1 MPRALFLDRR
11 LTPLERNAWQVF
23 RLQLPSDGV
32 TAFPTYDQLR
42 PYLASMPCAAQ
53 ASHEPWRAL
62 DAAALT
68 RWLSLVRRRR
78 DPKTGRIL
86 GNLYVLHD
94 EPLMPFEA
102 MQLDPDYLGLVS
114 QALTH
119 AAKAVQ
125 IVGMNTLR
133 EIAEDPML
141 NGRTL
146 PTRLQVLAQRMAR
159 NEWAGCELSTR
170 ACGSRI
176 RRRPRRPTSESR
188 SPSSESEAGPKP
200 APDGSLRN
208 PKEDRTVRMDRINQV
223 RTVPRAK
230 ALQHLRL
237 PERLLRL
244 KDEQQSGALV
254 ALQQVDEVPAAGG
267 AGRMGRTLPQQRV
280 RNPAGYLFGI
290 IQKAIRG
297 EFKAWAGEG
306 GSPSTPPA
314 PSPPP
319 RPAAPAPSA
328 RPLARRRPWP
338 RSGAASPTARN
349 CVRRRR
355 FLSSYPQGIVG
366 TRSLPANGAGSLMRH
381 IVATIDVD
389 LSPGDRWEHA
399 AFPDDNRGRT
409 RCGLLTDSLPG
420 DADAGGSFP
429 QRVITMANES
439 QQPLQ
444 LNLGSLRSAMSLT
457 LHTHHASRIWHGRAP
472 AEGALGS
479 SASTATSA

>member
-1 MPRALFLDRR
+1 MATGGAPRRDGPVALSALFDDALRQLLPPAQPAGHGTATAQTAVPASDGFLYSGNRHESVPRALFLDRR

-23 RLQLPSDGV
+23 RLQLNDDGV

-53 ASHEPWRAL
+53 ASHETVARAL
-62 DAAALT
+62 TLLRLT

-94 EPLMPFEA
+94 EPLTPFEA

-159 NEWAGCELSTR
+159 NEWADASYPQAPVDHE
-170 ACGSRI
+170 
-176 RRRPRRPTSESR
+176 SEEGQDGLLR
-188 SPSSESEAGPKP
+188 NLDGPSSDSEAGLKP

-244 KDEQQSGALV
+244 KDEQQSGAMV
-254 ALQQVDEVPAAGG
+254 ALQQVDESLRQAVLDEWDARCRISA
-267 AGRMGRTLPQQRV
+267 V

-306 GSPSTPPA
+306 GSPSTTPA
-314 PSPPP
+314 PPP
-319 RPAAPAPSA
+319 RPPAPAPSA
-328 RPLARRRPWP
+328 SPPPAPNGPGREAARAYLAK
-338 RSGAASPTARN
+338 
-349 CVRRRR
+349 
-355 FLSSYPQGIVG
+355 
-366 TRSLPANGAGSLMRH
+366 
-381 IVATIDVD
+381 
-389 LSPGDRWEHA
+389 
-399 AFPDDNRGRT
+399 
-409 RCGLLTDSLPG
+409 
-420 DADAGGSFP
+420 
-429 QRVITMANES
+429 
-439 QQPLQ
+439 
-444 LNLGSLRSAMSLT
+444 LRST
-457 LHTHHASRIWHGRAP
+457 LGDS
-472 AEGALGS
+472 
-479 SASTATSA
+479 

>member
-1 MPRALFLDRR
+1 MSAPHPLNQAVIAQALHDL
-11 LTPLERNAWQVF
+11 RN
-23 RLQLPSDGV
+23 G
-32 TAFPTYDQLR
+32 QLR
-42 PYLASMPCAAQ
+42 RCKAMGFG
-53 ASHEPWRAL
+53 EEEL
-62 DAAALT
+62 DALKHPELVSMLVNATVSWCSVSVNRDVLKRLLSQVHDVEREIATVDRMLRLGASTEMVSRFYGLTHQEVAL
-68 RWLSLVRRRR
+68 RR

-86 GNLYVLHD
+86 SNLYVLHD
-94 EPLMPFEA
+94 EPLTPFEA

-159 NEWAGCELSTR
+159 NEWADASYPQAPVDHE
-170 ACGSRI
+170 
-176 RRRPRRPTSESR
+176 SEEGQDGLLR
-188 SPSSESEAGPKP
+188 NLEGPSSESEAGLKS

-230 ALQHLRL
+230 SLQHLRL

-244 KDEQQSGALV
+244 KDEQQSGAMV
-254 ALQQVDEVPAAGG
+254 ALQQVDESLRQAVLDEWDARCRNSA
-267 AGRMGRTLPQQRV
+267 V

-314 PSPPP
+314 PPP

-328 RPLARRRPWP
+328 PPPPAPNGPGREAARAYLAK
-338 RSGAASPTARN
+338 
-349 CVRRRR
+349 
-355 FLSSYPQGIVG
+355 
-366 TRSLPANGAGSLMRH
+366 
-381 IVATIDVD
+381 
-389 LSPGDRWEHA
+389 
-399 AFPDDNRGRT
+399 
-409 RCGLLTDSLPG
+409 
-420 DADAGGSFP
+420 
-429 QRVITMANES
+429 
-439 QQPLQ
+439 
-444 LNLGSLRSAMSLT
+444 LRST
-457 LHTHHASRIWHGRAP
+457 LGDS
-472 AEGALGS
+472 
-479 SASTATSA
+479 

>member
-1 MPRALFLDRR
+1 MATGGAPRRDGPVALSALFDDALRELVPRAPPTPPAPRGAAAALPAAPVSDGFLYSGNRHESVPRALFLDRR

-23 RLQLPSDGV
+23 RLQLQSDGV

-53 ASHEPWRAL
+53 ASHETVARAL
-62 DAAALT
+62 TLLRLT

-86 GNLYVLHD
+86 SNLYVLHD
-94 EPLMPFEA
+94 EPLTPFEA
-102 MQLDPDYLGLVS
+102 MQLDPDYLGLVG

-159 NEWAGCELSTR
+159 NEWADASYPQAPVDHE
-170 ACGSRI
+170 
-176 RRRPRRPTSESR
+176 SEEGQDGLLR
-188 SPSSESEAGPKP
+188 NLEGPSSESEAGLKS

-230 ALQHLRL
+230 SLQHLRL

-244 KDEQQSGALV
+244 KDEQQSGAMV
-254 ALQQVDEVPAAGG
+254 ALQQVDESLRQAVLDEWDARCRKSA
-267 AGRMGRTLPQQRV
+267 V

-290 IQKAIRG
+290 IQKAMRG

-314 PSPPP
+314 PPP

-328 RPLARRRPWP
+328 PPPPAPNGPGREAARAYLAK
-338 RSGAASPTARN
+338 
-349 CVRRRR
+349 
-355 FLSSYPQGIVG
+355 
-366 TRSLPANGAGSLMRH
+366 
-381 IVATIDVD
+381 
-389 LSPGDRWEHA
+389 
-399 AFPDDNRGRT
+399 
-409 RCGLLTDSLPG
+409 
-420 DADAGGSFP
+420 
-429 QRVITMANES
+429 
-439 QQPLQ
+439 
-444 LNLGSLRSAMSLT
+444 LRST
-457 LHTHHASRIWHGRAP
+457 LGDS
-472 AEGALGS
+472 
-479 SASTATSA
+479 

>member
-1 MPRALFLDRR
+1 MATGGAPRREGPGARSALFDDARRELVPRAPPTPPAPRGAAAASPAAPVSDGFLYSGNRHESVPRALFLDRR

-23 RLQLPSDGV
+23 RLQLQSDGV

-53 ASHEPWRAL
+53 ASHETVARAL
-62 DAAALT
+62 TLLRLT

-86 GNLYVLHD
+86 SNLYVLHD
-94 EPLMPFEA
+94 EPLTPFEA

-114 QALTH
+114 QALPH

-133 EIAEDPML
+133 EIAEDPLL

-159 NEWAGCELSTR
+159 NEWADASYPQAPVDHE
-170 ACGSRI
+170 
-176 RRRPRRPTSESR
+176 SEEGQDGLLR
-188 SPSSESEAGPKP
+188 NLEGPSSESEAGLKS

-230 ALQHLRL
+230 SLQHLRL

-244 KDEQQSGALV
+244 KDEQQSGAMV
-254 ALQQVDEVPAAGG
+254 ALQQVDESLRQAVLDEWDARCRNSA
-267 AGRMGRTLPQQRV
+267 V

-314 PSPPP
+314 PPP

-328 RPLARRRPWP
+328 PPPPAPNGPGREAARAYLAK
-338 RSGAASPTARN
+338 
-349 CVRRRR
+349 
-355 FLSSYPQGIVG
+355 
-366 TRSLPANGAGSLMRH
+366 
-381 IVATIDVD
+381 
-389 LSPGDRWEHA
+389 
-399 AFPDDNRGRT
+399 
-409 RCGLLTDSLPG
+409 
-420 DADAGGSFP
+420 
-429 QRVITMANES
+429 
-439 QQPLQ
+439 
-444 LNLGSLRSAMSLT
+444 LRST
-457 LHTHHASRIWHGRAP
+457 LGDS
-472 AEGALGS
+472 
-479 SASTATSA
+479 

>member
-1 MPRALFLDRR
+1 MATGGAPRRDGPVALSALFDDALRELVPRAPPTPPAPRGAAAALPAAPVSDGFLYSGNRHESVPRALFLDRR
-11 LTPLERNAWQVF
+11 LTPLERNAWQVL
-23 RLQLPSDGV
+23 RLQLQSDGV

-53 ASHEPWRAL
+53 ASHETVARAL
-62 DAAALT
+62 TLLRLT

-86 GNLYVLHD
+86 SNLYMLHD
-94 EPLMPFEA
+94 EPLTPFEA

-159 NEWAGCELSTR
+159 NEWADASYPQAPVDHE
-170 ACGSRI
+170 
-176 RRRPRRPTSESR
+176 SEEGQDGLLR
-188 SPSSESEAGPKP
+188 NLEGPSSESEAGLKS

-230 ALQHLRL
+230 SLQHLRL

-244 KDEQQSGALV
+244 KDEQQSGAMV
-254 ALQQVDEVPAAGG
+254 ALQQVDESLRQAVLDEWDARCRKSA
-267 AGRMGRTLPQQRV
+267 V

-290 IQKAIRG
+290 IQKAMRG

-314 PSPPP
+314 PPP

-328 RPLARRRPWP
+328 PPPPAPNGPGREAAR
-338 RSGAASPTARN
+338 AYL
-349 CVRRRR
+349 VK
-355 FLSSYPQGIVG
+355 
-366 TRSLPANGAGSLMRH
+366 
-381 IVATIDVD
+381 
-389 LSPGDRWEHA
+389 
-399 AFPDDNRGRT
+399 
-409 RCGLLTDSLPG
+409 
-420 DADAGGSFP
+420 
-429 QRVITMANES
+429 
-439 QQPLQ
+439 
-444 LNLGSLRSAMSLT
+444 LRST
-457 LHTHHASRIWHGRAP
+457 LGDS
-472 AEGALGS
+472 
-479 SASTATSA
+479 

>member
-1 MPRALFLDRR
+1 MATGGAPRRDGPVALSALFDDALRELVPRAPPTPPAPRGAAAASPAAPVSDGFLYSGNRHESVPRALFLDRR
-11 LTPLERNAWQVF
+11 LTPLERNAWQVL
-23 RLQLPSDGV
+23 RLQLQSDGV

-53 ASHEPWRAL
+53 ASHETVARAL
-62 DAAALT
+62 TLLRLT

-86 GNLYVLHD
+86 SNLYMLHD
-94 EPLMPFEA
+94 EPLTPFEA

-159 NEWAGCELSTR
+159 NEWADASYPQAPVDHE
-170 ACGSRI
+170 
-176 RRRPRRPTSESR
+176 SEEGQDGLLR
-188 SPSSESEAGPKP
+188 NLEGPSSESEAGLKS

-230 ALQHLRL
+230 SLQHLRL

-244 KDEQQSGALV
+244 KDEQQSGAMV
-254 ALQQVDEVPAAGG
+254 ALQQVDESLRQAVLDEWDARCRNSA
-267 AGRMGRTLPQQRV
+267 V

-290 IQKAIRG
+290 IQKAMRG

-314 PSPPP
+314 PPP

-328 RPLARRRPWP
+328 PPPPAPNGPGREAARAYLAK
-338 RSGAASPTARN
+338 
-349 CVRRRR
+349 
-355 FLSSYPQGIVG
+355 
-366 TRSLPANGAGSLMRH
+366 
-381 IVATIDVD
+381 
-389 LSPGDRWEHA
+389 
-399 AFPDDNRGRT
+399 
-409 RCGLLTDSLPG
+409 
-420 DADAGGSFP
+420 
-429 QRVITMANES
+429 
-439 QQPLQ
+439 
-444 LNLGSLRSAMSLT
+444 LRST
-457 LHTHHASRIWHGRAP
+457 LGDS
-472 AEGALGS
+472 
-479 SASTATSA
+479 

>member
-1 MPRALFLDRR
+1 MATGGAPRRDGPVALSALFDDALRELVPRAPPTPPAPRGAAAALPAAPVSDGFLYSGNRHESVPRALFLDRR
-11 LTPLERNAWQVF
+11 LTPLERNAWQVL
-23 RLQLPSDGV
+23 RLQLQSDGV

-53 ASHEPWRAL
+53 ASHETVARAL
-62 DAAALT
+62 TLLRLT

-86 GNLYVLHD
+86 SNLYVLHD
-94 EPLMPFEA
+94 EPLTPFEA

-159 NEWAGCELSTR
+159 NEWADASYPQAPVDHE
-170 ACGSRI
+170 
-176 RRRPRRPTSESR
+176 SEEGQDGLLR
-188 SPSSESEAGPKP
+188 NLEGPSSESEAGLKS

-230 ALQHLRL
+230 SLQHLRL

-244 KDEQQSGALV
+244 KDEQQSGAMV
-254 ALQQVDEVPAAGG
+254 ALQQVDESLRQAVLDEWDARCRKSA
-267 AGRMGRTLPQQRV
+267 V

-314 PSPPP
+314 PPP

-328 RPLARRRPWP
+328 PPPPAPNGPGREAARAYLAK
-338 RSGAASPTARN
+338 
-349 CVRRRR
+349 
-355 FLSSYPQGIVG
+355 
-366 TRSLPANGAGSLMRH
+366 
-381 IVATIDVD
+381 
-389 LSPGDRWEHA
+389 
-399 AFPDDNRGRT
+399 
-409 RCGLLTDSLPG
+409 
-420 DADAGGSFP
+420 
-429 QRVITMANES
+429 
-439 QQPLQ
+439 
-444 LNLGSLRSAMSLT
+444 LRST
-457 LHTHHASRIWHGRAP
+457 LGDS
-472 AEGALGS
+472 
-479 SASTATSA
+479 

>member
-1 MPRALFLDRR
+1 MATGGAPRRDGPVALSALFDDALRELVPRAPPTPPAPRGAAAASPAAPVSDGFLYSGNRHESVPRALFLDRR
-11 LTPLERNAWQVF
+11 LTPLERNAWQVL
-23 RLQLPSDGV
+23 RLQLQSDGV

-53 ASHEPWRAL
+53 ASHETVARAL
-62 DAAALT
+62 TLLRLT

-86 GNLYVLHD
+86 SNLYMLHD
-94 EPLMPFEA
+94 EPLTPFEA
-102 MQLDPDYLGLVS
+102 MQLDPDYLGLVG

-159 NEWAGCELSTR
+159 NEWADASYPQAPVDHE
-170 ACGSRI
+170 
-176 RRRPRRPTSESR
+176 SEEGQDGLLR
-188 SPSSESEAGPKP
+188 NLEGPSSESEAGLKS

-230 ALQHLRL
+230 SLQHLRL

-244 KDEQQSGALV
+244 KDEQQSGAMV
-254 ALQQVDEVPAAGG
+254 ALQQVDESLRQAVLDEWDARCRNSA
-267 AGRMGRTLPQQRV
+267 V

-306 GSPSTPPA
+306 ESAQPQPRSPAPA
-314 PSPPP
+314 SPSPP
-319 RPAAPAPSA
+319 
-328 RPLARRRPWP
+328 
-338 RSGAASPTARN
+338 AASNGPDREAARAYLAQL
-349 CVRRRR
+349 R
-355 FLSSYPQGIVG
+355 
-366 TRSLPANGAGSLMRH
+366 
-381 IVATIDVD
+381 AT
-389 LSPGDRWEHA
+389 LR
-399 AFPDDNRGRT
+399 
-409 RCGLLTDSLPG
+409 DS
-420 DADAGGSFP
+420 
-429 QRVITMANES
+429 
-439 QQPLQ
+439 
-444 LNLGSLRSAMSLT
+444 
-457 LHTHHASRIWHGRAP
+457 
-472 AEGALGS
+472 
-479 SASTATSA
+479 

>member
-1 MPRALFLDRR
+1 MATGGAPRRDGPVALSALFDDALRELVPPAPPTPPAPRGAAAASLAAPVSDGFLYSGNRHESVPRALFLDRR

-23 RLQLPSDGV
+23 RLQLQSDGV

-53 ASHEPWRAL
+53 ASHETVARAL
-62 DAAALT
+62 TLLRLT

-94 EPLMPFEA
+94 EPLTPFEA

-159 NEWAGCELSTR
+159 NKWADASYPQAPVDHE
-170 ACGSRI
+170 
-176 RRRPRRPTSESR
+176 SEEGQDGLLR
-188 SPSSESEAGPKP
+188 NLDGPSSESEAGLKP

-244 KDEQQSGALV
+244 KDEQQSGAMV
-254 ALQQVDEVPAAGG
+254 ALQQVDESLRQAVLDEWDARCRNSA
-267 AGRMGRTLPQQRV
+267 V

-290 IQKAIRG
+290 VQKAIRG
-297 EFKAWAGEG
+297 EFKAWAGEA
-306 GSPSTPPA
+306 GSASTPPA
-314 PSPPP
+314 PSSPP

-328 RPLARRRPWP
+328 PPPPAPNGPGREAARAYLAK
-338 RSGAASPTARN
+338 
-349 CVRRRR
+349 
-355 FLSSYPQGIVG
+355 
-366 TRSLPANGAGSLMRH
+366 
-381 IVATIDVD
+381 
-389 LSPGDRWEHA
+389 
-399 AFPDDNRGRT
+399 
-409 RCGLLTDSLPG
+409 
-420 DADAGGSFP
+420 
-429 QRVITMANES
+429 
-439 QQPLQ
+439 
-444 LNLGSLRSAMSLT
+444 LRST
-457 LHTHHASRIWHGRAP
+457 LGDS
-472 AEGALGS
+472 
-479 SASTATSA
+479 